1 MCCPVYIFISVLIT
15 VLRFNQ
21 KTEECVIIDQ
31 YINLSEVNTLSNIY
45 ATWKQKIW
53 LVGLLIVCFMLCTGF
68 QIKTVYAVDS
78 TAISS
83 TQDITL
89 NDEDLMKNAEEKV
102 SVDDIADS
110 YKKLANKLHS
120 NESKQE
126 AAIVKHEKEVQ
137 AKKAEKERKR
147 KRKLCKN
154 IIQTALSKKGSHYV
168 WGATGPNVFD
178 CSGLT
183 LWAYRQNGI
192 YIPRVAASQAQYGQ
206 KVSKRNLQ
214 TGDLLFF
221 RTDKSSNRISH
232 VGMYIGDGKMVHAP
246 TTGDV
251 VKVSSIYSAFWSRT
265 YAWSCRYI

>member
-137 AKKAEKERKR
+137 AKRLKR
-147 KRKLCKN
+147 KESVKENCAKTLFKQHFLRKEVIMFGVQLD
-154 IIQTALSKKGSHYV
+154 QTFLIV
-168 WGATGPNVFD
+168 LV
-178 CSGLT
+178 
-183 LWAYRQNGI
+183 
-192 YIPRVAASQAQYGQ
+192 
-206 KVSKRNLQ
+206 
-214 TGDLLFF
+214 
-221 RTDKSSNRISH
+221 
-232 VGMYIGDGKMVHAP
+232 
-246 TTGDV
+246 
-251 VKVSSIYSAFWSRT
+251 
-265 YAWSCRYI
+265 